1 MGFLKTLIGSIFYFG
16 GIVVFLAGA
25 YVLISTMLGVNDEIA
40 FSGAIAGVGVVA
52 IVAGVASFFAGRFV
66 LK

>member
-1 MGFLKTLIGSIFYFG
+1 MEIIKTILGYIFYVG
-16 GIVVFLAGA
+16 GIAVFLGGA

-40 FSGAIAGVGVVA
+40 FSGAIAGVGFIALV
-52 IVAGVASFFAGRFV
+52 IGIGSYFAGRFI

>member
-1 MGFLKTLIGSIFYFG
+1 MGIVKKVLGSIFYFG
-16 GIVVFLAGA
+16 GIVVFLGGA

-40 FSGAIAGVGVVA
+40 FSGAIAGVGFIA
-52 IVAGVASFFAGRFV
+52 LIIGIASYFAGRFI

>member
-1 MGFLKTLIGSIFYFG
+1 MEIIKTILGYIFYVG
-16 GIVVFLAGA
+16 GIAMFLGGA

-52 IVAGVASFFAGRFV
+52 IAAGVASFFAGKFL

>member
-1 MGFLKTLIGSIFYFG
+1 METIKTILGYFFYLG
-16 GIVVFLAGA
+16 GIVVFLAGS
-25 YVLISTMLGVNDEIA
+25 YVLISTMLGVNDQIT

-52 IVAGVASFFAGRFV
+52 IIAGVASFFAGKFL

>member
-1 MGFLKTLIGSIFYFG
+1 
-16 GIVVFLAGA
+16 VFLGGA

-40 FSGAIAGVGVVA
+40 FSGAIAGVGFIALV
-52 IVAGVASFFAGRFV
+52 IGIGSYFAGRFI